1 MDTLNGTTLNAQPK
15 KWIALVLGFFL
26 NPLAFLYVGAPRLAA
41 ASLGAGLVIGL
52 TGYFLPGLMPGYAS
66 SLISLAFGVG
76 CAILAYRL
84 AAKKSS
90 DAPRPG
96 YSRWYGLLGA
106 AGVTTA
112 VVLVLRVFLYEPYRA
127 PSSAMMPTIP
137 TGSNL
142 LVQKWG
148 YGHYSTMG
156 MVFGSGRISA
166 PLERGDLIVFDY
178 PRDPSQTYIKRL
190 VGLPGDKLVYR
201 DKHVLVNGVDVRGK
215 QLDEYLDAERLRY
228 FQRYQERQGNI
239 LHDILINPDA
249 SAWGGTAEHTLP
261 PQCTID
267 HEVMSCDIP
276 AGNYFVM
283 GDNRDNSMDSRYW
296 GFVSAKAILGKVV
309 HISVR

>member
-26 NPLAFLYVGAPRLAA
+26 NPLAFLYVGAPRLAV
-41 ASLGAGLVIGL
+41 ASLAAGLVIGL
-52 TGYFLPGLMPGYAS
+52 SGYFLPGLMPAYAS

-76 CAILAYRL
+76 CAIFAYRL

-106 AGVTTA
+106 AAVTIFVILA
-112 VVLVLRVFLYEPYRA
+112 LRVFLYEPFRA
-127 PSSAMMPTIP
+127 PSASMLPAVPV
-137 TGSNL
+137 GSNL

-156 MVFGSGRISA
+156 MVFGHGKISA

-178 PRDPSQTYIKRL
+178 PRDPSQTYIKRI
-190 VGLPGDKLVYR
+190 VGLQGDKLVYR
-201 DKHVLVNGVDVRGK
+201 DKHVLVNGVDVRVK
-215 QLDEYLDAERLRY
+215 QLDEYLDAERLRH
-228 FQRYQERQGNI
+228 FQRYQERQGSVA
-239 LHDILINPDA
+239 HDILIDPDA
-249 SAWGGTAEHTLP
+249 PAWGAAADHTLP
-261 PQCTID
+261 PQCTVD

-283 GDNRDNSMDSRYW
+283 GDNRDNSADSRHW